1 MTFHSWRDIHFRSY
15 VMSLIMMDF
24 YMQNDLSVG
33 SVDLAMDGWGML
45 YLDVVLGLLQL
56 RNKQANRK
64 DLATAFYSRPIPNPK
79 QLHILYKRICLFDI
93 HWKTPQLTSNS
104 SPTQECSVVVLSAVI
119 LKFFWFY
126 IVSSFFAIALRIRGI
141 KSHKKPSVVSQKTHH
156 LISSND
162 QMSTQTHTPNAHKWD
177 LTQPRITCLAT

>member
-1 MTFHSWRDIHFRSY
+1 
-15 VMSLIMMDF
+15 MSLIMMDF

-93 HWKTPQLTSNS
+93 H
-104 SPTQECSVVVLSAVI
+104 
-119 LKFFWFY
+119 
-126 IVSSFFAIALRIRGI
+126 
-141 KSHKKPSVVSQKTHH
+141 
-156 LISSND
+156 
-162 QMSTQTHTPNAHKWD
+162 
-177 LTQPRITCLAT
+177 